1 MYVCCEIKKM
11 SNCGNFNFYRLCLWE
26 QGFSVW
32 KRGDAD
38 VKWRLCILNLSYQ
51 YAIYK
56 YSTDIFSYSPEFKQ
70 FCPLERLRNN
80 DNEHS
85 RLWSSKPFPTKKQF
99 LEKWL
104 ITDLGQEG
112 YNLNLEHLGISE
124 NKKVVKWKDLYRNK

>member
-1 MYVCCEIKKM
+1 M
-11 SNCGNFNFYRLCLWE
+11 
-26 QGFSVW
+26 
-32 KRGDAD
+32 
-38 VKWRLCILNLSYQ
+38 SYQ

-124 NKKVVKWKDLYRNK
+124 NKKVVKWKDLMYLNPDLKTNIKLQQKQINETQN